1 MEMLKLTGLCAV
13 CLVPILLLRKSAP
26 EQAFL
31 LTAAVLAAAF
41 FRCAQA
47 LSPVLVRIQALLKE
61 AGLSAE
67 SCGILLRVMVLT
79 VISRLCADLC
89 RDGGSHAL
97 GAVVELAGTVGAL
110 AVSMP
115 LLEKAVTLL
124 MRYFT

>member
-31 LTAAVLAAAF
+31 LTAAVLAAAL
-41 FRCAQA
+41 FRCAQT

-67 SCGILLRVMVLT
+67 SCGILLRVTVLT

>member
-13 CLVPILLLRKSAP
+13 CLVPILLLKKSAP

-31 LTAAVLAAAF
+31 LTAAVLGAAL
-41 FRCAQA
+41 FRCAQT
-47 LSPVLVRIQALLKE
+47 LSPVLARIQVLMKD
-61 AGLSAE
+61 AGISAE
-67 SCGILLRVMVLT
+67 SCGILLRVTILT
-79 VISRLCADLC
+79 VISRLCAELC

-97 GAVVELAGTVGAL
+97 GALAELAGTVGAL